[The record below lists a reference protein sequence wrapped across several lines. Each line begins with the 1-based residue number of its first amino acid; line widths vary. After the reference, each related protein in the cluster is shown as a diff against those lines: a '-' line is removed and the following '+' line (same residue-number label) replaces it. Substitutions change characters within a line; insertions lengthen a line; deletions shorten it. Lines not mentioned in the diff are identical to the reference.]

1 MSVLQVLIPIF
12 MIGAL
17 VVVVLGVLN
26 MARTGKAG
34 RERSNRLMQ
43 WRVALQFIA
52 VVLIGLLFFALG
64 R

>member
-1 MSVLQVLIPIF
+1 MTLLQILIPIF

-26 MARTGKAG
+26 LARTGKTG

-52 VVLIGLLFFALG
+52 VLLIGLLFFALG